1 MFVNSLQD
9 GFDEGYIT
17 GSTGSTSE
25 LSMYNLSATQPS
37 AASVDHLESNLK
49 VVQKSRRGFQK
60 HEAAKIQQKLSQL
73 SLDHVAPVPSTMT
86 QTNSS
91 NAGNIQVN
99 FFLWKSTLEMD
110 SDSKG

>member
-25 LSMYNLSATQPS
+25 YNLSAAQPS

-73 SLDHVAPVPSTMT
+73 SLGDVAPMPSAIT
-86 QTNSS
+86 QTNPS

-99 FFLWKSTLEMD
+99 FFLWKSTLQMD